1 MNIFGGI
8 VDCEMV
14 ARGIQ
19 AAYEK
24 LKVDVPLIVRLEG
37 KHTVFNLNIY
47 CFVCS
52 SIRSFLET
60 LNVKYAVSDE
70 GF

>member
-37 KHTVFNLNIY
+37 NYDIPTYNYNYIFM
-47 CFVCS
+47 
-52 SIRSFLET
+52 
-60 LNVKYAVSDE
+60 
-70 GF
+70 

>member
-1 MNIFGGI
+1 M
-8 VDCEMV
+8 DCEMV

-37 KHTVFNLNIY
+37 N
-47 CFVCS
+47 
-52 SIRSFLET
+52 ET
-60 LNVKYAVSDE
+60 LFKIIAQP
-70 GF
+70 